1 MSKSTISSDP
11 QNKAAENGIA
21 NTSGALIAAFAPLYL
36 AGVPLTSYLTSPN
49 GILERTVHTLL
60 DISIP
65 GGTIPHD
72 RLIPAISA
80 LYVFFTFG
88 ATGAFSAAGQ
98 AMARPTGLDN
108 RNPRESLHQLRG
120 LPNRLRS
127 AHYNL
132 LENFSGFALAAGLTQ
147 TLAPTNAQL
156 INLLGLHAP
165 GQNVCLLSCVFAGRP
180 ATEDVGACPGDEC
193 VDQCAL
199 EVGFG
204 REMSEF

>member
-1 MSKSTISSDP
+1 M
-11 QNKAAENGIA
+11 
-21 NTSGALIAAFAPLYL
+21 
-36 AGVPLTSYLTSPN
+36 
-49 GILERTVHTLL
+49 
-60 DISIP
+60 SIP

-72 RLIPAISA
+72 RLIPVISA

-108 RNPRESLHQLRG
+108 SNPREHLHQLRG

-147 TLAPTNAQL
+147 TLAPTNA
-156 INLLGLHAP
+156 
-165 GQNVCLLSCVFAGRP
+165 
-180 ATEDVGACPGDEC
+180 
-193 VDQCAL
+193 
-199 EVGFG
+199 
-204 REMSEF
+204 

>member
-60 DISIP
+60 DVTIP

-108 RNPRESLHQLRG
+108 SNPREHLHQLRG

-156 INLLGLHAP
+156 INLLGLHALVKMLVYYP
-165 GQNVCLLSCVFAGRP
+165 AYLLDVPPPRTLAHVLATSALINVLWRLAL
-180 ATEDVGACPGDEC
+180 GAK
-193 VDQCAL
+193 
-199 EVGFG
+199 
-204 REMSEF
+204 